1 MEESQVA
8 KKSATALG
16 GLPRLSPLLRGRPG
30 PGGGGGSGL
39 KNEESDVL
47 TYVFASLRSAFGGCG
62 VVAIHDVACCR
73 HLAVTWLVTLFIIYS
88 VISLCNISII
98 CKNYI

>member
-1 MEESQVA
+1 M
-8 KKSATALG
+8 
-16 GLPRLSPLLRGRPG
+16 
-30 PGGGGGSGL
+30 

-47 TYVFASLRSAFGGCG
+47 TYVTASLRSAFGGCG
-62 VVAIHDVACCR
+62 VVAIHDVACPSLGR
-73 HLAVTWLVTLFIIYS
+73 HLVVTLFIIYS